1 MHLNLGTYR
10 ASVPRPLPPLRPVGH
25 LAQQFGAFV
34 ELRHGHE
41 LVRLVGLGDA
51 AGAADDGGDARSL
64 EQAGLGA
71 EPEAERDGLAAF
83 LSRPPGAWAIFP
95 IANAKV
101 KKGDL
106 FLPAAFPI

>member
-34 ELRHGHE
+34 ELRDAHE

-51 AGAADDGGDARSL
+51 AGAADDRRDARLL

-71 EPEAERDGLAAF
+71 ELDAGRDELAAF
-83 LSRPPGAWAIFP
+83 LNRPR
-95 IANAKV
+95 
-101 KKGDL
+101 
-106 FLPAAFPI
+106 AA